1 MVRHFTQFSTQ
12 ALVATKLSYKRHR
25 SDLGYRK
32 TPYLAETPRTS
43 PVARFE
49 MRMKTTGISA
59 LLARFDAAEYGI
71 CRSLNRGASYGA
83 LRTTCQVASRLGNGV
98 IWYALILLLPVLYGP
113 AGVKPA
119 LLMAVTG
126 AAGIALYKA
135 LKHTLV
141 RERPFITHSSIS
153 LAGAPLD
160 RYSFPSGHTLHA
172 VSLTWL
178 AVAHFPELGWVLVP
192 LASLIAASRVV
203 LGLHYPTDVLAGA
216 GIGAALAALGLAL
229 A

>member
-1 MVRHFTQFSTQ
+1 
-12 ALVATKLSYKRHR
+12 
-25 SDLGYRK
+25 
-32 TPYLAETPRTS
+32 
-43 PVARFE
+43 
-49 MRMKTTGISA
+49 MKTTGMTA
-59 LLARFDAAEYGI
+59 FLARIDAAEYGI
-71 CRSLNRGASYGA
+71 CRRLNRGASNGA
-83 LRTTCQVASRLGNGV
+83 LRTTFQVASRLGDGI
-98 IWYALILLLPVLYGP
+98 IWYLLVLLLPVLYGA

-119 LLMAVTG
+119 IVMACTG
-126 AAGIALYKA
+126 AAGIALYKT

-172 VSLTWL
+172 VSLTWQ
-178 AVAHFPELGWVLVP
+178 AVVHFPELGWVLVP
-192 LASLIAASRVV
+192 LALVIATSRVV

-216 GIGAALAALGLAL
+216 GIGAALAAVGLAI